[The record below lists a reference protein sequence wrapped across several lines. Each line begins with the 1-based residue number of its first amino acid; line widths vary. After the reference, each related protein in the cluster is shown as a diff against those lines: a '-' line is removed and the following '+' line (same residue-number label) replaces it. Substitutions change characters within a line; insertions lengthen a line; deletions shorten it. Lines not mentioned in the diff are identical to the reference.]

1 MRLHNDYRIRNAS
14 PVPLA
19 DFFEKGYMTHKGL
32 FFRKIRRMHTV
43 LFYLLLVSLF
53 ATLTVLGV
61 GLASL
66 GRGGAFSK
74 KYGNRLMQW
83 RVGMQVL
90 TILLLILYISVPRS

>member
-1 MRLHNDYRIRNAS
+1 MRLRNDYRIRNAS

-32 FFRKIRRMHTV
+32 FFRKIGRMHTV

-53 ATLTVLGV
+53 ATLMVLGI

-74 KYGNRLMQW
+74 KHGNRLMQW
-83 RVGMQVL
+83 RVGMQAL

>member
-32 FFRKIRRMHTV
+32 FFRKIGRMHTV